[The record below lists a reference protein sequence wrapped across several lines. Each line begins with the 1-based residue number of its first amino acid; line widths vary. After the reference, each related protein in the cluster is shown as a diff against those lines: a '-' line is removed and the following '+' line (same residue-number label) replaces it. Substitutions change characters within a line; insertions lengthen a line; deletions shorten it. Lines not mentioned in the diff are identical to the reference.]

1 MEEVLKN
8 LMVVEWVAHALHYE
22 TIGNEFYAVHLL
34 ADRIK
39 DFGSDADDIKE
50 KYYLGTLLSTPPRDV
65 DIATGAKEKF
75 DQIGSNPDLLA
86 MAREALRTLIDSVE
100 TAKKE
105 SNIMAGVHAVLDDI
119 SSRALTYLFLVTN
132 QSTGL

>member
-39 DFGSDADDIKE
+39 DFGSAADDIKE

-75 DQIGSNPDLLA
+75 DRIGSNPDLLA
-86 MAREALRTLIDSVE
+86 MAREALRTLIHSVE
-100 TAKKE
+100 EVKKE
-105 SNIMAGVHAVLDDI
+105 SYIMAGVHAVLDDI